1 MSQLC
6 SGRDFMGCML
16 SMRKYVDKLLDPGAI
31 GERTLNVDKTFQMEN
46 GDYLLFASD
55 LNEFTVELG
64 WTTPKDL
71 DIDAS
76 CILLRDDDGDGDLDP
91 QVGVGFFNLSE
102 NGVWHSGDNQTGEG
116 EGDDEQIKIDL
127 KKIDKGI
134 DALAFVVNVYSG
146 HGSFAAVTNSYVRLF
161 DHKTN
166 HEFARLTLGAHIN
179 SRGVIFCMVYRGK
192 PGKPWTLLSCGEECE
207 GRTCKD
213 VTTKLWD
220 GSLNKPSGAMRA
232 ADTRGS
238 PDGCCSIS

>member
-31 GERTLNVDKTFQMEN
+31 GERTLNMNKTFQMEK

-102 NGVWHSGDNQTGEG
+102 NGVLHTSDKKQHDFANTLKSN
-116 EGDDEQIKIDL
+116 IKLHGYGIIEAINEIVKTKDPILKTASKDPFLENACCNESDVL
-127 KKIDKGI
+127 KKK
-134 DALAFVVNVYSG
+134 
-146 HGSFAAVTNSYVRLF
+146 
-161 DHKTN
+161 
-166 HEFARLTLGAHIN
+166 
-179 SRGVIFCMVYRGK
+179 
-192 PGKPWTLLSCGEECE
+192 E
-207 GRTCKD
+207 GR
-213 VTTKLWD
+213 
-220 GSLNKPSGAMRA
+220 N
-232 ADTRGS
+232 
-238 PDGCCSIS
+238 